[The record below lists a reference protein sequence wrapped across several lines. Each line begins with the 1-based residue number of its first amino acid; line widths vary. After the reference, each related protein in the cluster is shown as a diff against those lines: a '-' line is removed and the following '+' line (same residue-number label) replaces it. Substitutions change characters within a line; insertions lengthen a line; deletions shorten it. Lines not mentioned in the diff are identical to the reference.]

1 MIGGYSSAFH
11 SVQLSEP
18 PSSFPRNSILQKMSH
33 GLRGTPPPQP
43 SPKDL
48 CIGASL
54 GRRTQP
60 QLQSWPQMLPDPT
73 RTARFLR
80 LLSQSQPRKL
90 HPCTR
95 MAILE
100 RLFLG
105 HVEGYHLHQ
114 MLEPPWRI
122 KSNIDQ

>member
-1 MIGGYSSAFH
+1 MVGGYSSAFH

-18 PSSFPRNSILQKMSH
+18 PLLSQKLYSAENVTWFE
-33 GLRGTPPPQP
+33 RDTTPQP

-73 RTARFLR
+73 RTARFLT

-105 HVEGYHLHQ
+105 HMEGYHLHQ
-114 MLEPPWRI
+114 IKEPPWRI